1 MDFFS
6 AMKVSAGALSAQR
19 TRMNVISSNIANAG
33 ATSSTDGTG
42 TYKKKSVVFQAMP
55 IEQNA
60 FKKAAGQ
67 AVETVKVKDI
77 IEDQSDPRRIFD
89 PKHPDADEEGYIAL
103 PNVNVVE
110 EMVNLINSS
119 RSYQASATAFKNI
132 KEMANMALSISN

>member
-33 ATSSTDGTG
+33 ATSSTDGSG
-42 TYKKKSVVFQAMP
+42 TYKKKSVVFQAQP